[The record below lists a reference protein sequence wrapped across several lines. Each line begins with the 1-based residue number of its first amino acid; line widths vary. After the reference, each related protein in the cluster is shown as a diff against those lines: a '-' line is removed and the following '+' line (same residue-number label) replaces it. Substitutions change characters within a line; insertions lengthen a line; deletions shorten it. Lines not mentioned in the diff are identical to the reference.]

1 MKYAVETAN
10 RRVERQI
17 ERLPREVYPRVRD
30 ILLALEETPRPI
42 GAIKVKD
49 DIYRVRVGDYRI
61 IYHVDDYRRLVIV
74 AKVARRKENTYRGL

>member
-61 IYHVDDYRRLVIV
+61 LYIIDDRNNTITILAVGHRREV
-74 AKVARRKENTYRGL
+74 YG